1 MKFFL
6 QILLANLFFVLV
18 LSQFKEDFD
27 EPLVDEEKMAKF
39 KRSFQ
44 KLKKF
49 KRHLEEASD
58 IESIGSEESD
68 ESESSG
74 ESETTVEP
82 DTTNAGSTSAEPDTT
97 NAGST
102 SAEPDT
108 TIAGSISGNTTV
120 DDTTED
126 QTTQVA
132 TQRPTPIP
140 SAKVPKKVK
149 LMGFNS
155 FNSKRTNNQ
164 PVSVYNPVTIVFRV
178 FLYFINIP
186 MYPFVSFTLRITQ
199 HSLRELQETTQNKT
213 VQCRLNNTAVQ
224 GSLAPYDCETN
235 STIEPHEVSSNGD
248 YKFADD
254 SGKEVTLVTDDD
266 EGIEVPDEVEKIGEN
281 IQLQNTT
288 TFSYVVLQNVGH
300 YVEDDGK
307 TFHITGQLTGTD
319 TKKVISAKIIPVI
332 FYKEGTNTPITI
344 QCTTSGDADVFNLKC
359 VAPQN
364 FNAKLNDCKAQVGDT
379 PITFSASTEDANNLK
394 ITGAGNTSNNNVYYR
409 KNYSGLSGGV
419 IAAIVIPCAVFLILV
434 TILAMYLRRPKPA
447 MDNNSTIVGLRS
459 VDNYQE

>member
-1 MKFFL
+1 MKIFL

-39 KRSFQ
+39 KRAFK

-49 KRHLEEASD
+49 KRYLEEASD
-58 IESIGSEESD
+58 IESIGSEES
-68 ESESSG
+68 ESSG
-74 ESETTVEP
+74 ESDTTVEP

-97 NAGST
+97 NV
-102 SAEPDT
+102 
-108 TIAGSISGNTTV
+108 GSISGNTTV

-149 LMGFNS
+149 LMGFNG

-178 FLYFINIP
+178 FLYFINVP
-186 MYPFVSFTLRITQ
+186 MYPFVSFTLGITQ

-266 EGIEVPDEVEKIGEN
+266 EGIEVPDEVEKTGEN

-288 TFSYVVLQNVGH
+288 TFSYVVLQNAGH
-300 YVEDDGK
+300 YVDDDDGK
-307 TFHITGQLTGTD
+307 TFHIIGQLTGTD
-319 TKKVISAKIIPVI
+319 TDKVIAAGTIPVI
-332 FYKEGTNTPITI
+332 FYNEDTNIPITI
-344 QCTTSGDADVFNLKC
+344 ECSTSGGVNDFELTC
-359 VAPQN
+359 VAPHN
-364 FNAKLNDCKAQVGDT
+364 FNAKINNAKAQVDET

-409 KNYSGLSGGV
+409 KNSSGLSGGV
-419 IAAIVIPCAVFLILV
+419 IAGIVIPCAVLLILV
-434 TILAMYLRRPKPA
+434 TILLC
-447 MDNNSTIVGLRS
+447 T
-459 VDNYQE
+459 

>member
-74 ESETTVEP
+74 ESETTV
-82 DTTNAGSTSAEPDTT
+82 EPDTT

-254 SGKEVTLVTDDD
+254 SGKEVTLVTDDE

-288 TFSYVVLQNVGH
+288 TFSYVVLQNVRH
-300 YVEDDGK
+300 YVDDDGK
-307 TFHITGQLTGTD
+307 TFHIIGQLTGTD
-319 TKKVISAKIIPVI
+319 TDKVTTANSIPVI
-332 FYKEGTNTPITI
+332 FYNEDTNKPITI
-344 QCTTSGDADVFNLKC
+344 ECSTSGGVSDFELTC

-364 FNAKLNDCKAQVGDT
+364 FNAKINNAKAQVGDNI
-379 PITFSASTEDANNLK
+379 PITFSASTEYDNNLK
-394 ITGAGNTSNNNVYYR
+394 ITGAGNTSNNNFYYR
-409 KNYSGLSGGV
+409 KNSSGLSGGV
-419 IAAIVIPCAVFLILV
+419 IAAIVIPCAVVLILV

>member
-1 MKFFL
+1 MK
-6 QILLANLFFVLV
+6 
-18 LSQFKEDFD
+18 K
-27 EPLVDEEKMAKF
+27 KW
-39 KRSFQ
+39 Q

-49 KRHLEEASD
+49 KRYLEEASD
-58 IESIGSEESD
+58 IESIGSEES
-68 ESESSG
+68 ESSG
-74 ESETTVEP
+74 ESDTTVEP

-97 NAGST
+97 NV
-102 SAEPDT
+102 
-108 TIAGSISGNTTV
+108 GSISGNTTV

-132 TQRPTPIP
+132 TPGHTINPSP
-140 SAKVPKKVK
+140 SAPKKVK
-149 LMGFNS
+149 LMGFNG

-178 FLYFINIP
+178 FLYFINVP
-186 MYPFVSFTLRITQ
+186 MYPFVSFTLGITQ

-266 EGIEVPDEVEKIGEN
+266 EGIEVPDEVEKTGEN

-288 TFSYVVLQNVGH
+288 TFSYVVLQNAGH
-300 YVEDDGK
+300 YVDDDDGK
-307 TFHITGQLTGTD
+307 TFHIIGQLTGTD
-319 TKKVISAKIIPVI
+319 TDKVIAAGTIPVI
-332 FYKEGTNTPITI
+332 FYNEDTNIPITI
-344 QCTTSGDADVFNLKC
+344 ECSTSGGVNDFELTC
-359 VAPQN
+359 VAPHN
-364 FNAKLNDCKAQVGDT
+364 FNAKINNAKAQVDENFNAKINNAKAQVDET

-409 KNYSGLSGGV
+409 KNSSGLSGGV
-419 IAAIVIPCAVFLILV
+419 IAGIVIPCAVLLILV
-434 TILAMYLRRPKPA
+434 TILLC
-447 MDNNSTIVGLRS
+447 T
-459 VDNYQE
+459 

>member
-1 MKFFL
+1 MKIFL

-39 KRSFQ
+39 KRAFK

-49 KRHLEEASD
+49 KRYLEEASD
-58 IESIGSEESD
+58 IESIGSEES
-68 ESESSG
+68 ESSG
-74 ESETTVEP
+74 ESDTTVEP

-97 NAGST
+97 NV
-102 SAEPDT
+102 
-108 TIAGSISGNTTV
+108 GSISGNTTV

-132 TQRPTPIP
+132 TPGHTINPSP
-140 SAKVPKKVK
+140 SAPKKVK
-149 LMGFNS
+149 LMGFNG

-178 FLYFINIP
+178 FLYFINVP
-186 MYPFVSFTLRITQ
+186 MYPFVSFTLGITQ

-266 EGIEVPDEVEKIGEN
+266 EGIEVPDEVEKTGEN

-288 TFSYVVLQNVGH
+288 TFSYVVLQNAGH
-300 YVEDDGK
+300 YVDDDDGK
-307 TFHITGQLTGTD
+307 TFHIIGQLTGTD
-319 TKKVISAKIIPVI
+319 TDKVIAAGTIPVI
-332 FYKEGTNTPITI
+332 FYNEDTNIPITI
-344 QCTTSGDADVFNLKC
+344 ECSTSGGVNDFELTC
-359 VAPQN
+359 VAPHN
-364 FNAKLNDCKAQVGDT
+364 FNAKINNAKAQVDET

-409 KNYSGLSGGV
+409 KNSSGLSGGV
-419 IAAIVIPCAVFLILV
+419 IAGIVIPCAVLLILV
-434 TILAMYLRRPKPA
+434 TILLC
-447 MDNNSTIVGLRS
+447 T
-459 VDNYQE
+459 